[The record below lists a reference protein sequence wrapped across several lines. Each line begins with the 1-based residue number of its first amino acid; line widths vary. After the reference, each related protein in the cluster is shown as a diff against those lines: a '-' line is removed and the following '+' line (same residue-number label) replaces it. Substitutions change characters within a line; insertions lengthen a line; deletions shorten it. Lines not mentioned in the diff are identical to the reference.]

1 MVPSSAW
8 ALRGA
13 ELGRTRLSAADM
25 APRGPVAGSIA
36 AMSPRTLLA
45 NVALGRLVFGLLLT
59 AKPAATVGPNWIGAA
74 DAERPTSTLLFRSV
88 GARDISLALGT
99 LGALRQGGRLR
110 PWLLG
115 ATLADVVDLVATLA
129 AGKAVPAKG
138 RASIVLLAGGA
149 IVSQLALT
157 RKLD

>member
-1 MVPSSAW
+1 
-8 ALRGA
+8 
-13 ELGRTRLSAADM
+13 
-25 APRGPVAGSIA
+25 
-36 AMSPRTLLA
+36 MSPRALLA

-59 AKPAATVGPNWIGAA
+59 AKPETVGPGWIGAT

-99 LGALRQGGRLR
+99 LAALREGGRLR

-115 ATLADVVDLVATLA
+115 ATLADVADLLATFA
-129 AGKAVPAKG
+129 AGKAVPARG
-138 RASIVLLAGGA
+138 RASIALLAGGA
-149 IVSQLALT
+149 IATQLALT